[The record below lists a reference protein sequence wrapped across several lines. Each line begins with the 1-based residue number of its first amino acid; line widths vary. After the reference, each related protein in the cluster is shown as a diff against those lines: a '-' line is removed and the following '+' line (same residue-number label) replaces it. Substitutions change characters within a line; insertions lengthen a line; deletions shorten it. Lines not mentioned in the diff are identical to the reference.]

1 MHLNRQECDLTSCLV
16 RETRFLRRHVDP
28 DINNN
33 GRVGALLRKSSAIG
47 GKSWYLNSCSLALYL
62 TVAVTRVARL
72 AFLKPNSRNLFFFLN
87 WLASKIHLAFG
98 LFPGFFLNAKI
109 ICTKITHHP
118 FSKSFYFKKN
128 VFWSVTFRSFSA
140 TKSLCK
146 KAPAAN
152 R

>member
-1 MHLNRQECDLTSCLV
+1 VVFEFVFVGTIFNSSCNQGC
-16 RETRFLRRHVDP
+16 E
-28 DINNN
+28 
-33 GRVGALLRKSSAIG
+33 IG
-47 GKSWYLNSCSLALYL
+47 FFEAKFQKF
-62 TVAVTRVARL
+62 V
-72 AFLKPNSRNLFFFLN
+72 FFLN